1 MGNCQVNTISIHS
14 EVKRRHKA
22 SFLLLVVRANRLGDL
37 PLPATH
43 PDRGDGG
50 DMSRPIQGLEDLH
63 HGFPVER
70 VGQRHRGFAF
80 ETVTGAPAITWGD
93 FEEVFDA
100 GHSGTYLSGHNTRGW
115 PSEAMQQ
122 SLSPARRNHSL
133 PPCVDAIDEA
143 LPIDS
148 GTYHDNVGNRASIP
162 FARSKIFSQTIGKR
176 KGASRAPF

>member
-1 MGNCQVNTISIHS
+1 M
-14 EVKRRHKA
+14 
-22 SFLLLVVRANRLGDL
+22 
-37 PLPATH
+37 
-43 PDRGDGG
+43 
-50 DMSRPIQGLEDLH
+50 
-63 HGFPVER
+63 ER

-176 KGASRAPF
+176 KGASRAAFWQFCVISGRGVNRLFPLHGKLANKTLYIQLVKNTLMVDAMKNAM

>member
-1 MGNCQVNTISIHS
+1 
-14 EVKRRHKA
+14 
-22 SFLLLVVRANRLGDL
+22 
-37 PLPATH
+37 
-43 PDRGDGG
+43 
-50 DMSRPIQGLEDLH
+50 MSRPIQGLEDLH

-148 GTYHDNVGNRASIP
+148 GTYPVSYTHLDVYKR
-162 FARSKIFSQTIGKR
+162 QLR
-176 KGASRAPF
+176 KGFASQDSGVDNHV

>member
-1 MGNCQVNTISIHS
+1 
-14 EVKRRHKA
+14 
-22 SFLLLVVRANRLGDL
+22 
-37 PLPATH
+37 
-43 PDRGDGG
+43 
-50 DMSRPIQGLEDLH
+50 MSRPIQGLEDLH

-122 SLSPARRNHSL
+122 SLSSARRNHNL
-133 PPCVDAIDEA
+133 PPCVDAIDEV

-148 GTYHDNVGNRASIP
+148 GTHHDNIGNRALTPSP
-162 FARSKIFSQTIGKR
+162 GAKFSRKRLEKEKAPQGRLFDSFALPLGERR
-176 KGASRAPF
+176 